1 MDMKTLAPLALAA
14 LCASAVAAETSGRL
28 LDLMVDESGN
38 LNSTNAVATVADLSS
53 AAASALLADA
63 KAEAAA
69 SAAAR
74 GTNMVAAVANAI
86 AATELAVYVRGNV
99 SSFDAATLFGPDD
112 RIGIYDFR
120 VEALSDGTKDVSVRW
135 FSTVPIGS
143 SDVGLKW
150 ADSLDGG
157 TDAFT
162 AIAADSNVP
171 LGQQTVGGN
180 TYEHAYLMTKSMP
193 DLPQSFFR
201 VWLEP
206 DEPSG
211 DGSLMEIRG
220 VAGGYTGTVAA
231 GETLVVSNGVVV
243 GIVGKGGAR

>member
-1 MDMKTLAPLALAA
+1 MDNVTKTLERMALAV
-14 LCASAVAAETSGRL
+14 LCSAAWPSEGRL
-28 LDLMVDESGN
+28 LDLMVDENGN

-63 KAEAAA
+63 KAEAAS

-74 GTNMVAAVANAI
+74 GTNMVASVANAI

-112 RIGIYDFR
+112 KIDVYDFR
-120 VEALSDGTKDVSVRW
+120 VTPLEDGTKEVCAWW

-143 SDVGLKW
+143 SDVGFKW
-150 ADSLDGG
+150 ADSLDDG
-157 TDAFT
+157 TNAFQV
-162 AIAADSNVP
+162 IAADSNVS
-171 LGQQTVGGN
+171 LGQQVVGGN
-180 TYEHAYLMTKSMP
+180 TYENAYMMTKVMP
-193 DLPQSFFR
+193 SIPQSFFR
-201 VWLEP
+201 IWLEP

-211 DGSLMEIRG
+211 DGSAMEICG
-220 VAGGYTGTVAA
+220 VKGGYTGTVVA

-243 GIVGKGGAR
+243 GKGGAR